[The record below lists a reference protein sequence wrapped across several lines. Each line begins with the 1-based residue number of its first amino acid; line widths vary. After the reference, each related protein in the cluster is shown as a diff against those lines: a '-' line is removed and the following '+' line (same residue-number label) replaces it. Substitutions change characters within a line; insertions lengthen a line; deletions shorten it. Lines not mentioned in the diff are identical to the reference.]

1 MQLIVVSLAS
11 FRKLDIHMHSMLLMN
26 VKRASSFKKLGQM
39 LQLNSNEALMNTI
52 ANAISEH
59 VCFMITFLTVT
70 LEGIVPIF
78 LPFGKGL
85 RCDFWSRFTCR
96 FLTSLL
102 NIGMGIDWFTYSQF
116 KLEKKFGTWFLYLKV
131 ANFCSPLGGFHLH
144 VLRYHIL
151 GLVSLGITGVQTWIA
166 GLAAPITTVSF
177 CLQNFELVCW
187 SFLSILWMQHAWPH
201 TQLSSVII
209 FIRWPQYF

>member
-59 VCFMITFLTVT
+59 SCFMITFLTVT

-78 LPFGKGL
+78 WPFGK
-85 RCDFWSRFTCR
+85 RFK
-96 FLTSLL
+96 
-102 NIGMGIDWFTYSQF
+102 M
-116 KLEKKFGTWFLYLKV
+116 
-131 ANFCSPLGGFHLH
+131 
-144 VLRYHIL
+144 
-151 GLVSLGITGVQTWIA
+151 
-166 GLAAPITTVSF
+166 
-177 CLQNFELVCW
+177 
-187 SFLSILWMQHAWPH
+187 
-201 TQLSSVII
+201 
-209 FIRWPQYF
+209 

>member
-1 MQLIVVSLAS
+1 MQLIVASLAS
-11 FRKLDIHMHSMLLMN
+11 FRKLDIHMHSMLPMN
-26 VKRASSFKKLGQM
+26 VKWASWFTKLGRM

-70 LEGIVPIF
+70 FKRIVPIF
-78 LPFGKGL
+78 WPFSK
-85 RCDFWSRFTCR
+85 RFKMWFWSRFTCR

-102 NIGMGIDWFTYSQF
+102 TVSMGIDWFTYSQF
-116 KLEKKFGTWFLYLKV
+116 KLEKKLGSWFLYLKV

-177 CLQNFELVCW
+177 CLQNFELLCW
-187 SFLSILWMQHAWPH
+187 SFLSILWMQHASPH
-201 TQLSSVII
+201 TQHTTVIV
-209 FIRWPQYF
+209 FIRWTQYF